1 MRETT
6 QNFDACHVMDNGE
19 ILNPHRSD
27 LPLHEAVLYGDRV
40 LTAKLSKRLGCAIR
54 HLPIR
59 LRFRYNH
66 SIEEAIER
74 GIAKDPTLVLD
85 GEIFLE
91 GLVDAEEI
99 TRAFTNF
106 LNQKRD

>member
-1 MRETT
+1 MPENP
-6 QNFDACHVMDNGE
+6 QQYDACHVMDEGE
-19 ILNPHRSD
+19 ILNPQ
-27 LPLHEAVLYGDRV
+27 LTEVPLHEAVLYGDRV
-40 LTAKLSKRLGCAIR
+40 LTAKFSKRLSCAIK

-66 SIEEAIER
+66 STEEAIER

-91 GLVDAEEI
+91 GLVPAEEI
-99 TRAFTNF
+99 TRAFEAY
-106 LNQKRD
+106 LEK